1 VRDANPKGSHYGHRY
16 RTKESQGA
24 MVCNLPQPLAKAQV
38 LAKLLD
44 RLGLINVH
52 PEDGKGFLYRS
63 VSNLAALWPVTAV
76 H

>member
-1 VRDANPKGSHYGHRY
+1 VRDANPEGSYYGHRY
-16 RTKESQGA
+16 RTKEGQGA
-24 MVCNLPQPLAKAQV
+24 MVCNLAQPFAKAEV

-44 RLGLINVH
+44 RLGLINIH
-52 PEDGKGFLYRS
+52 PEYGEGFLYRS